1 MNEMERNLRSK
12 QPTIYFISPKSL
24 IYSGEWKED
33 KKMFVD
39 SLNRRRRI
47 VRHSFIVSRNLR
59 KENLHPETS
68 RRKKDGL
75 KGAAFERH

>member
-1 MNEMERNLRSK
+1 MKWKETFASK

-24 IYSGEWKED
+24 IYSEEWKRD

-39 SLNRRRRI
+39 SLNRRTEESSDI
-47 VRHSFIVSRNLR
+47 PSLSLEIYE
-59 KENLHPETS
+59 KNLHPETS

-75 KGAAFERH
+75 KGAAFERR